1 MYNFLD
7 SIYWFMYFGEGKKKR
22 NKFENMAEFQ
32 NTFTDFILS
41 YLNSYKIEGL
51 PDTCDERTIKL
62 SFLTRGK
69 VCIFE
74 ENGKL
79 FSLPFSSDGSINL
92 YGYPSGGYVFSR
104 NGINKAVKLV
114 IPGTETE
121 GVKELEKTIGTNIK
135 KAPEGVL
142 VLDNYLTYPLI
153 CYIQRMSER
162 IADCQRS
169 IDILVRAAKSP
180 LIITT
185 EDSKVESLKR
195 TLKAIDDNSFY
206 ILGEGN
212 LPISSLKTLD
222 SGVKAEMIKCLYE
235 YKKSLTSEVLEM
247 LSINS
252 NPDYKKERLIVD
264 EINVNNENCYQNL
277 EKRIETQNKFFEI
290 VNKKYN
296 VNIKSVINNK
306 EDYMEEAEDEEKPGG
321 SENDLQQINEQNN

>member
-1 MYNFLD
+1 MFNFLD
-7 SIYWFMYFGEGKKKR
+7 IIYWYMYYGGKKKK
-22 NKFENMAEFQ
+22 NKFENILEFQ
-32 NTFTDFILS
+32 NTFTDFILT
-41 YLNSYKIEGL
+41 YINSYKIEGL
-51 PDTCDERTIKL
+51 PNTCDERTIKL

-74 ENGKL
+74 ENNNL
-79 FSLPFSSDGSINL
+79 FSLPFSSDGSINM
-92 YGYPSGGYVFSR
+92 YGYPAGGYVFSR
-104 NGINKAVKLV
+104 NGINKAVKLI

-121 GVKELEKTIGTNIK
+121 GVKELEKTIGAEIK
-135 KAPEGVL
+135 KRPEGVL
-142 VLDNYLTYPLI
+142 ILDNDLLYPLI
-153 CYIQRMSER
+153 LYIQRMSER

-222 SGVKAEMIKCLYE
+222 SGVKSEMIKTLYE
-235 YKKSLTSEVLEM
+235 YKKSLVAEVLEM

-277 EKRIETQNKFFEI
+277 EKRIETQNKYFEI
-290 VNKKYN
+290 VNKKYGT
-296 VNIKSVINNK
+296 NIKCVINNK
-306 EDYMEEAEDEEKPGG
+306 DDYLEEREEDEEMPGG
-321 SENDLQQINEQNN
+321 NENDIQQIDE